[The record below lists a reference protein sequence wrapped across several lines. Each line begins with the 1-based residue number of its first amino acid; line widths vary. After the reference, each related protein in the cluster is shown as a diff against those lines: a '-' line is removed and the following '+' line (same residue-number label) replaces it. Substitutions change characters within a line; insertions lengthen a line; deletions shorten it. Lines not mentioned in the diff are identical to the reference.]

1 METLSARD
9 RELVSLGAAL
19 AAHCIPCVKLHV
31 AKARGVGMPDHQI
44 REVIELAEQVRQVP
58 AKAVL
63 EAAHEALA
71 HPEGTAPASGTPQ
84 QCCG

>member
-9 RELVSLGAAL
+9 HELVALGAAL

-31 AKARGVGMPDHQI
+31 AKARLVGMPDHQI

-63 EAAHEALA
+63 EAANEALA
-71 HPEGTAPASGTPQ
+71 HPAGPAPASGTQ

>member
-9 RELVSLGAAL
+9 REFVALGAAL

-31 AKARGVGMPDHQI
+31 AKARLVGIPDHQI
-44 REVIELAEQVRQVP
+44 REVIELAEEVRQVP

-63 EAAHEALA
+63 EAANEALA
-71 HPEGTAPASGTPQ
+71 HHAGTVPASGTPQ
-84 QCCG
+84 KCCG